1 MPFYTPSYARLSLI
15 IIPFSSLIYS
25 RESLTFILYI
35 SFESYLLLS
44 NKLNLYYFIYYLNF
58 KLLLYSTYKS
68 AILRD
73 YIKGYIFKYLSS
85 YKGEVKVSK
94 AISLV
99 ISFLSSLKV
108 ESISKSLE

>member
-1 MPFYTPSYARLSLI
+1 MPFYTPFYTYLLPI
-15 IIPFSSLIYS
+15 IIPFLSLIYS

-35 SFESYLLLS
+35 SFKSYLLLS

-73 YIKGYIFKYLSS
+73 YIKGYIFKHLSS
-85 YKGEVKVSK
+85 YKGEVKVNK
-94 AISLV
+94 ATSLV
-99 ISFLSSLKV
+99 TSFLSSLKV
-108 ESISKSLE
+108 EPISKSLE